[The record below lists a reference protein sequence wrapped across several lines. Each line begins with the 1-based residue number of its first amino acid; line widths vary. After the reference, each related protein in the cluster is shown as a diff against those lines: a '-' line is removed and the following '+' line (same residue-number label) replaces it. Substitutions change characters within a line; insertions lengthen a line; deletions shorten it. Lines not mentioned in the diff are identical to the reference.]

1 MLNKSF
7 AERVVTSIDP
17 NQPTSSESS
26 GATRQSDV
34 APRASTEPSAA
45 PAVDM
50 ALADS
55 LHAFEYLRQDIKV
68 FPKDHA
74 AVINSDVGV
83 MTQRA
88 FWASRQLQG
97 IVDVIKR
104 DASTFDV
111 SKIDR
116 LRMLALA
123 LNYLHGRLLLL
134 KEANKTEE
142 ATKLVKL
149 RERLK
154 KAVDFL
160 VSEEIISEAR
170 VEQFKASPGHHG
182 LAYNLGGLVDILLE
196 TGQDLSKPFMSR
208 AELQAVRRQADSFFD
223 VLGEKEFGPGTHAE
237 LKLARRKVYAMLT
250 ALWNEVYAMV
260 SYVRYH
266 DGDADSLMPPLYP
279 NKPSRRV
286 VPAGA
291 DPGASNSDGGASSP
305 VTPAEDDE
313 PDFDE
318 DEPAEAPLNVE
329 AINAAAARAANATTV
344 GGVVP
349 AGFPGSRPLRPLD
362 AK

>member
-1 MLNKSF
+1 MSNKSS
-7 AERVVTSIDP
+7 AKSAVTSIDP
-17 NQPTSSESS
+17 NHPNSS
-26 GATRQSDV
+26 GATRESGF
-34 APRASTEPSAA
+34 APRADATPSVD
-45 PAVDM
+45 AVPVLAM

-55 LHAFEYLRQDIKV
+55 LHAFEYLRADIKA
-68 FPKDHA
+68 FPKERA

-88 FWASRQLQG
+88 FWATRQLQN
-97 IVDVIKR
+97 IIDVIKR
-104 DASTFDV
+104 DASTFDL

-116 LRMLALA
+116 LRLLALA

-149 RERLK
+149 RDRLK

-160 VSEEIISEAR
+160 VSEEIISQAR

-196 TGQDLSKPFMSR
+196 TGVDLPKPFMSR
-208 AELQAVRRQADSFFD
+208 TELQEVRRQADGFFD

-260 SYVRYH
+260 NYVRHH
-266 DGDADSLMPPLYP
+266 DGDADELMPALYP

-291 DPGASNSDGGASSP
+291 TSGAAANSEGASAP

-318 DEPAEAPLNVE
+318 DDEPSEAPLNVE
-329 AINAAAARAANATTV
+329 AINAAAARATNATAV